1 MADYKIANIKWL
13 RDKGW
18 SIPSSYADS
27 ICPTYNEI
35 VNEIPKGSI
44 TVNVNGTC
52 IATSK
57 AYTNNQLVCEG
68 DISISNC
75 DKYGWNGYTLHQSA
89 EDNVGGA
96 VGISSSSAGT
106 LVLYD
111 KPSWVTYLTANT
123 SDNVIAYICKAED
136 NNSSEERS
144 GDVIFRSPDGSCEF
158 SSTVIQEGYVPVSEV
173 QIRFGGLPSNL
184 TSGGLDVIGST
195 YTATFVLAGPNEGK
209 GTLNGILSPSDSREA
224 MTFSGVF
231 TASSVG
237 GGNIYDECPGYQGN
251 IYTVSTASWNA
262 VTKTL
267 NVNFVKCS

>member
-1 MADYKIANIKWL
+1 MSYKIANIKWL
-13 RDKGW
+13 RDQGW
-18 SIPSSYADS
+18 NISSSYASDL
-27 ICPTYNEI
+27 CPTYNEI

-44 TVNVNGTC
+44 TVDVNRTC

-57 AYTNNQLVCEG
+57 AYANNQLVCES
-68 DISISNC
+68 DISFSTC
-75 DKYGWNGYTLHQSA
+75 DKYGWTGDTLHEA
-89 EDNVGGA
+89 AKDNVGGPVGYSA
-96 VGISSSSAGT
+96 VNAGL
-106 LVLYD
+106 LVLRS
-111 KPSWVTYLTANT
+111 KPDWVTFITATT
-123 SDNVIAYICKAED
+123 SDRIIYICKAED
-136 NNSSEERS
+136 NNGESRS

-158 SSTVIQEGYVPVSEV
+158 SGTVEQEGYVPVSEV